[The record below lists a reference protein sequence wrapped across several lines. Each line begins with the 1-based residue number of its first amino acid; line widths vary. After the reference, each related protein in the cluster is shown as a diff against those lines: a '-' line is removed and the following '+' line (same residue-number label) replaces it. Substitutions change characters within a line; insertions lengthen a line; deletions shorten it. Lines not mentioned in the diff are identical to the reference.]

1 MQSILSRGKSAKAS
15 FTAGLVLGASTLLLI
30 SGCVAGGGSEEAS
43 TATPIPGIDLGSNNQ
58 EEVATKS
65 QPKACELVNATEASE
80 IMGEPARVQEGYD
93 PNDGSVEEDVWASTC
108 VYQAGTPENERGL
121 VISVVEGLTDSTRTE
136 SDAFYAAVKAKE
148 NGVDVPGLGDQAFS
162 LTGALVALYVKKGNI
177 WFSAGA
183 ALTTT
188 DATSS
193 NVVVEPEQTMQA
205 IKLILSKL

>member
-1 MQSILSRGKSAKAS
+1 MRRTRGSVFA
-15 FTAGLVLGASTLLLI
+15 AGLVLGASTLLLI
-30 SGCVAGGGSEEAS
+30 SGCAAGGGSEEAS
-43 TATPIPGIDLGSNNQ
+43 TTTPIPGIDSGSNNQ

-65 QPKACELVNATEASE
+65 QLKACELVNATEASE
-80 IMGEPARVQEGYD
+80 IMGEPAGVPEEYD

-108 VYQAGTPENERGL
+108 VYQAGTPENGRGL
-121 VISVVEGLTDSTRTE
+121 VIMVLEGLTDSARTE
-136 SDAFYAAVKAKE
+136 NDAYHAAVKAQG

-162 LTGALVALYVKKGNI
+162 LTGTLFGIFVKKGNI

-183 ALTTT
+183 GLATV

-193 NVVVEPEQTMQA
+193 NVVAEPEQNMQA